1 MSNLCLIINLK
12 NPIWFYAISLID
24 VKGLIRISQL
34 TLYLEAICQAG
45 PEPIDLPKIIK
56 FYYFQL
62 PNLIKKFI
70 TYYESLNIFL
80 SLHYY

>member
-1 MSNLCLIINLK
+1 
-12 NPIWFYAISLID
+12 
-24 VKGLIRISQL
+24 L